1 MADYSTIKG
10 FTVQTLS
17 SDPYATE
24 VLGATWASG
33 TDFPSTTVW
42 GAGFGIQTA
51 AVYGFGLDNPGAYV
65 RTTFE
70 YDGTTWAGPAT
81 VNRATGAACAGL
93 GTQTA
98 GLIAGGTTTPP
109 NAVVTLTE
117 TYDGS
122 SWSTSPG
129 TLNTARTN
137 PKGTGTTTAGIIFGG
152 TTGLGSGP
160 TQPAMNNTETWNG
173 SAWTETNDMNTAR
186 NNPFSLGTTNPA
198 STAVAAGGQTGA
210 TLITDA
216 ETWDGTSWSQVNDI
230 NTGRAAGGGASSS
243 NTTGIIFGGKG
254 PVPTANALTESWD
267 GTSWTEVADLAT
279 ARLVVVGTGTA
290 TSGFAIG
297 GQTASAKIAGTEEFS
312 APAATVIAGEGQ
324 VWYNSSSQVLKSFG
338 QQGTGAWAA
347 GGTLNTGRNAGG
359 AAGSSTAGL
368 VIAGQI
374 TEPPTAN
381 CESYDGTSWTE
392 IANTPTNIRYNVGF
406 GSQTAAVTGGG
417 HTPAGNYGALNY
429 TWNATSW
436 TANNAMNTGRAAM
449 GGTGTSTAG
458 IIMAG
463 ITSPSDKQDITE
475 TFDGTTWTEVADLN
489 TAMAYSSA
497 GGSQTAALRVFGSVP
512 PSTIPPNQKTV
523 EEWNGTSWT
532 EVNDLNQA
540 RNSTSSASKDG
551 TTSAM
556 FVWGGSSPATPADTV
571 NCEQYNG
578 TSWTEVGNLALGR
591 SQGFGSGTTMNAFT
605 TGGSSV
611 SSDALTSTEIWSTPN
626 AIKTFTAS

>member
-70 YDGTTWAGPAT
+70 YDGTSWAGPAT

-98 GLIAGGTTTPP
+98 GLFAGGTTTPP

-160 TQPAMNNTETWNG
+160 SQPAMDNTETWNG

-254 PVPTANALTESWD
+254 PIPTANALTESWD

-324 VWYNSSSQVLKSFG
+324 VWYNSSSQVLKGFG
-338 QQGTGAWAA
+338 KQGTGAWASGGTMNAPYVYSAGYCGTQTAGVFA
-347 GGTLNTGRNAGG
+347 GGIPGDVTTTQTYNGSVWAASPATLNVGRHYIGSAGIG
-359 AAGSSTAGL
+359 TLTAGML
-368 VIAGQI
+368 FGGELASPPYNSNA
-374 TEPPTAN
+374 TEQF
-381 CESYDGTSWTE
+381 DGTSWTAVNNLITGRLG
-392 IANTPTNIRYNVGF
+392 IAG
-406 GSQTAAVTGGG
+406 
-417 HTPAGNYGALNY
+417 AGTQAGAL
-429 TWNATSW
+429 
-436 TANNAMNTGRAAM
+436 AM
-449 GGTGTSTAG
+449 GGYSTTGLANVEDWDGTSWSAGTALPQAKYYTMG
-458 IIMAG
+458 GGTYTSAIIAG
-463 ITSPSDKQDITE
+463 GDPGS
-475 TFDGTTWTEVADLN
+475 LN
-489 TAMAYSSA
+489 TSD
-497 GGSQTAALRVFGSVP
+497 
-512 PSTIPPNQKTV
+512 
-523 EEWNGTSWT
+523 EWNGTSWT
-532 EVNDLNQA
+532 ETANINTG
-540 RNSTSSASKDG
+540 RNSGSRGAGSGTAALIFGGGAPPTNKKHTEQWDG
-551 TTSAM
+551 STWTTVADLANNA
-556 FVWGGSSPATPADTV
+556 GSPAG
-571 NCEQYNG
+571 NG
-578 TSWTEVGNLALGR
+578 TSMAAISCSGDPASGQTEEWTIP
-591 SQGFGSGTTMNAFT
+591 
-605 TGGSSV
+605 
-611 SSDALTSTEIWSTPN
+611 DAT
-626 AIKTFTAS
+626 KTFTAS